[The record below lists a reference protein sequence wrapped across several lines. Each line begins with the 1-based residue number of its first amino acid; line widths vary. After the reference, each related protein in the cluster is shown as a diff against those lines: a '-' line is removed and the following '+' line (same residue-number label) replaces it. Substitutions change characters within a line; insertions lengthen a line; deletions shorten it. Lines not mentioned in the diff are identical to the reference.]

1 MPLPFSTLWLR
12 AAAAV
17 DLITVAAVALENTE
31 LELEFLLQPE
41 RLIPSQLAL
50 VVMVAF
56 RQTVAV
62 DIATTVGTD

>member
-1 MPLPFSTLWLR
+1 LL
-12 AAAAV
+12 AV
-17 DLITVAAVALENTE
+17 VVAGLITVAAVALENTE
-31 LELEFLLQPE
+31 LELECLLQPE